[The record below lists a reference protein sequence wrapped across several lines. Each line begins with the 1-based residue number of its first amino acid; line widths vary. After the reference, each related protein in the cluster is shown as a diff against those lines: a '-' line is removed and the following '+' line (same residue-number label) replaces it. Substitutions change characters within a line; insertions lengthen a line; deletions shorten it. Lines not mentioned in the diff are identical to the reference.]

1 MEQSA
6 AKSSPGPHGGD
17 RGISLSFPTL
27 FLSHGS
33 PMHAVEPGAAGRAWA
48 ALGRELRRPRAVLIA
63 SAHWETSI
71 PLLTG
76 NPAPQTIHDF
86 GGFPDELF
94 RLQYAAPGDP
104 ALAAEAVALLKT
116 AGVAAGIDGCRGRD
130 HGAWVPL
137 RWMYPDADVPVVQL
151 SIQPELG
158 AAHHLRVGRALAP
171 LADDSVLIIGSGH
184 TTHNLRDWMSNP
196 RRQEPLRY
204 AQAFAKWL
212 HDSLTAHDVDALV
225 AWRERAP
232 EAARAHPSDEHFLPL
247 FVALG
252 AAASDSKIERFVEG
266 FEAGV
271 LAMDSYRFGPH

>member
-1 MEQSA
+1 MLRSA
-6 AKSSPGPHGGD
+6 AQATNGD
-17 RGISLSFPTL
+17 LVSGRHTSVRLPTL

-33 PMHAVEPGAAGRAWA
+33 PMHAIEPGAAGVAWA
-48 ALGRELRRPRAVLIA
+48 ALGRELPRPRAVLIA
-63 SAHWETSI
+63 SAHWETSV

-104 ALAAEAVALLKT
+104 ALAEDAVALLKA
-116 AGVAAGIDGCRGRD
+116 AGVTAGIDGCRGRD

-151 SIQPELG
+151 AIQPELG

-171 LADDSVLIIGSGH
+171 LADDSVLIVGSGH

-204 AQAFAKWL
+204 AQAFAEWL
-212 HDSLTAHDVDALV
+212 HDRLIAHDVDALV
-225 AWRERAP
+225 AWRKRAP
-232 EAARAHPSDEHFLPL
+232 EAVRAHPSDEHFLPL

-252 AAASDSKIERFVEG
+252 AAADDAKVERFVEG
-266 FEAGV
+266 FEAGA